1 MRQMKMHAL
10 RLATGAGI
18 LLLSVTTM
26 FAAEP
31 VSFTTQDARLQSI
44 VDEVAAATLTE
55 FEGKKLLTNQL
66 AITLVDLRDAKQLRA
81 GGFRGDVAI
90 YPASVVKMF
99 YLAAAHRWMEDGK
112 LKDSEELRR
121 ALRDMIVDS
130 SNDATHYVL
139 DSITETT
146 GGPELSE
153 AEMKIWGEKRNA
165 VNRYF
170 TSLGYTNINANQKP
184 WNDGPYGRE
193 RVWVG
198 KDFGNR
204 NALTTDA
211 TARLLSEIAL
221 GQCVSAKRSEEMLKL
236 HARDFTAKGS
246 ADDQAHGFTAPGLPR
261 DAKLWSK
268 AGWTSTARHD
278 AACVELVDGRRFV
291 LVTFITG
298 HAKERDIIPFVAKQ
312 IVQRL

>member
-1 MRQMKMHAL
+1 
-10 RLATGAGI
+10 
-18 LLLSVTTM
+18 M
-26 FAAEP
+26 FAADP
-31 VSFTTQDARLQSI
+31 VSFATQDARLQSI
-44 VDEVAAATLTE
+44 VDEVAAATLAE
-55 FEGKKLLTNQL
+55 FEAKKLLTNQL
-66 AITLVDLRDAKQLRA
+66 AITLVDLRDPKQPRA
-81 GGFRGDVAI
+81 GSFHGGVAI

-139 DSITETT
+139 DSITGTT

-153 AEMKIWGEKRNA
+153 AEMKLWGEKRNA

-193 RVWVG
+193 RIWVG

-204 NALTTDA
+204 NGLTTDA
-211 TARLLSEIAL
+211 TARLFSEIAL
-221 GQCVSAKRSEEMLKL
+221 GQCVSAKRSDEMLKL
-236 HARDFTAKGS
+236 HARDFTAKGG

-268 AGWTSTARHD
+268 AGWTSTTRHD
-278 AACVELVDGRRFV
+278 AAYVELADGRKFV
-291 LVTFITG
+291 LVTFTTG
-298 HAKERDIIPFVAKQ
+298 HAKERDIIPLVAKR
-312 IVQRL
+312 IIDKL